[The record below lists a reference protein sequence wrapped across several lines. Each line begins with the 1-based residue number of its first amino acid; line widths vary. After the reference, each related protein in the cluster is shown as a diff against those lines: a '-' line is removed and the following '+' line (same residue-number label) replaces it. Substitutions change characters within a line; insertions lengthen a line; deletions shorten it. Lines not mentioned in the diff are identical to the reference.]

1 MSETELNKLTLNEYM
16 DNVKNL
22 TGNKIKFVNPVI
34 RASYEGKSIISNHW
48 LTLKEYEG
56 MI

>member
-34 RASYEGKSIISNHW
+34 RASYEGKSIISGHW